1 MHVEVGRQG
10 HLTRLPGR
18 GYARLP
24 PDAGCLEWLGV
35 RLVTYSL
42 MAFAYVVGAALAG
55 MGFFLTRQGAFPGWW
70 RPWMMWPLV
79 RQTPH
84 VIHLMGWAGIALG
97 ASILAIGFTPLV
109 PELLGGVLVLAA
121 MVAYLAGVVLFAYST
136 YLSRRP
142 TS

>member
-1 MHVEVGRQG
+1 M
-10 HLTRLPGR
+10 
-18 GYARLP
+18 
-24 PDAGCLEWLGV
+24 